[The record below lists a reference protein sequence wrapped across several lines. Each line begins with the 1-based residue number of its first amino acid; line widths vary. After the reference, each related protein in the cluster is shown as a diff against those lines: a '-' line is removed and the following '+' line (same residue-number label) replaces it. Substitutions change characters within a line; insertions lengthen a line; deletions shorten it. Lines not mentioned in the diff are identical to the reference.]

1 MTRTPLTAMESGLYS
16 CHICGLLSQAV
27 PGSDVARC
35 ARCGTRLQFRKPDS
49 IGRTW
54 ALLIA
59 GYILYIPANLLPVM
73 DTGSLFRSQSDTIMS
88 GIVYLWTSGS
98 WPLAVIVFIA
108 SILVPAGKLLALTA
122 LTISVQRR
130 TVWGQLQRTR
140 LYRVVEVVGR
150 WSMLDIYVVGLL
162 VALVHVQSLAT
173 IKAGPGAVAFGSVV
187 VVTMFAAMAFDPRLI
202 WDQRS
207 LRHG

>member
-1 MTRTPLTAMESGLYS
+1 MMRAPVTAMESGLYS
-16 CHICGLLSQAV
+16 CHTCGLLSQAV
-27 PGSDVARC
+27 AGSGVARC

-49 IGRTW
+49 IGCTW

-59 GYILYIPANLLPVM
+59 GYILYIPANFLPVM

-122 LTISVQRR
+122 LAISVQRR

-173 IKAGPGAVAFGSVV
+173 IKAGPGALAFGSVV
-187 VVTMFAAMAFDPRLI
+187 VVTMFAAMTFDPRLI
-202 WDQRS
+202 WDARHA
-207 LRHG
+207 RHG